1 MTLVAIPM
9 ATADRTTPTHTTP
22 TGTAPAGTTST
33 PDPEATMET
42 LQGERMLVLE
52 RIIVSPRSGVFRSLR
67 AGMGGVDRGETIG
80 HVHGTGTAVPVTS
93 AFSGELQG
101 MLAHEGER
109 VREGQPIAW
118 LRTA

>member
-1 MTLVAIPM
+1 MTLVEVP
-9 ATADRTTPTHTTP
+9 RTTPTSTTP
-22 TGTAPAGTTST
+22 RTTSAPATE
-33 PDPEATMET
+33 DRMEA

-52 RIIVSPRSGVFRSLR
+52 KVIVSPRSGVFRSVR
-67 AGMGGVDRGETIG
+67 AGIGGVDRGETIG
-80 HVHGTGTAVPVTS
+80 HVHGTGTSVPVTS
-93 AFSGELQG
+93 AFCGELQG

>member
-1 MTLVAIPM
+1 MTLVAIP
-9 ATADRTTPTHTTP
+9 TTR
-22 TGTAPAGTTST
+22 ST
-33 PDPEATMET
+33 DPEDRMETLT

-52 RIIVSPRSGVFRSLR
+52 KVIVSPRSGVFRSVR
-67 AGMGGVDRGETIG
+67 AGGGDVDRGETIG
-80 HVHGTGTAVPVTS
+80 HVHGTGTAVAVTS
-93 AFSGELQG
+93 AFCGELMG